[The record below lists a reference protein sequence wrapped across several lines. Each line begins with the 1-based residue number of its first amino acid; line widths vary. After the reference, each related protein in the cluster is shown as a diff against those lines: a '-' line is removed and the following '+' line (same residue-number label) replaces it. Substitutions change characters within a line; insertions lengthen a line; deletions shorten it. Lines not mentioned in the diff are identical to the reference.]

1 VRSPK
6 RRSLALTAKRTA
18 VAFVGLQLAAL
29 AAVVASYLVP
39 NAAVLDALH
48 DGISVGA
55 ITADDTPQLPTGG
68 VSDQFGEC
76 VMFSIGLGAQEGDGW
91 FTRAATSP
99 NLRWC
104 SAMVASI
111 EAHSDGVG
119 MVGTKKVRYWN
130 GLSAIARPALPLVGA
145 NGLRVV
151 AMLALA
157 GSVAALASA
166 VSASSG
172 RWSAVALLG
181 PIAATGDLLGLVQ
194 VFHHPLMLAVGFV
207 GIAHLARSAAQD
219 HDWDQLIVPT
229 FVSASAYSFVDLM
242 NFVPGLWVMSAGV
255 VAACAPEGID
265 LRSRTRRM
273 LATGLV
279 WPAGYL
285 SMWAGK
291 WVWAAFATSWSSVAN
306 DISEQIRF
314 RVNGATPYATG
325 DFAAGL
331 KVNVRHWLDQPLSP
345 VVIALS
351 CLVVLTLSVRAA
363 RKGSQSILTI
373 ATVASGTPMLIL
385 WLLVFNNHNE
395 IHYWFE
401 YRSLPIVL
409 GVGLMAFVVVA
420 RAPTTT
426 ATPKRPSEHDTPG
439 L

>member
-1 VRSPK
+1 M
-6 RRSLALTAKRTA
+6 ALIAKRTA

-29 AAVVASYLVP
+29 AAVLAGNLVP
-39 NAAVLDALH
+39 NPAVLDALRE
-48 DGISVGA
+48 GIRAGA
-55 ITADDTPQLPTGG
+55 ITADDTPLLRTGG

-76 VMFSIGLGAQEGDGW
+76 VMLSIGLGAKEGDGW
-91 FTRAATSP
+91 FTRAVTSP
-99 NLRWC
+99 NLRRC
-104 SAMVASI
+104 SVMVASI
-111 EAHSDGVG
+111 EAHSDGEPLMG
-119 MVGTKKVRYWN
+119 IRKLRYWG
-130 GLSAIARPALPLVGA
+130 GLSAIARPTLALVGV

-157 GSVAALASA
+157 GSVAVMAWA
-166 VSASSG
+166 VSAASG
-172 RWSAVALLG
+172 RWAAVALLG
-181 PIAATGDLLGLVQ
+181 PVAATGDLLGLVQ
-194 VFHHPLMLAVGFV
+194 VFHHPLMLAVAFG
-207 GIAHLARSAAQD
+207 GIAHLARRAAQD
-219 HDWDQLIVPT
+219 HDWDQLVVPA

-273 LATGLV
+273 LATGLA

-291 WVWAAFATSWSSVAN
+291 WMWAALATSWSSVAN
-306 DISEQIRF
+306 DILGQIKF

-325 DFAAGL
+325 QFAAGL

-345 VVIALS
+345 VVIAIS
-351 CLVVLTLSVRAA
+351 CLVVLTLSVRVA
-363 RKGSQSILTI
+363 RKDPQRILML
-373 ATVASGTPMLIL
+373 ATVASGILMLIL

-409 GVGLMAFVVVA
+409 GVGLMALVVAA
-420 RAPTTT
+420 RAPSTA
-426 ATPKRPSEHDTPG
+426 ATPKRPSEHDTPQ